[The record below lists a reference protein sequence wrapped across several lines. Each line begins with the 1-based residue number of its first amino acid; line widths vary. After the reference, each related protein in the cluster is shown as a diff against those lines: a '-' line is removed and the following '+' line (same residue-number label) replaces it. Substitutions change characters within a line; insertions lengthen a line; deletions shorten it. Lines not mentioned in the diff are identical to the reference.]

1 MEEAVR
7 LREPDRKQM
16 ILHPT
21 DIDGLIEPEH
31 AARAIW
37 RVLEKMDLGR
47 FCEGIRAREGSAG
60 RDANDPRMLLTLWLY
75 AISQGVNSAREIER
89 LCQMHAAY
97 RWICGGVTVNY
108 HSLSDFRSAH
118 PEALDELMSQVLAT
132 LMERGLIK
140 LYRVA
145 QDGMRVRASAGAASF
160 RRKAR
165 LKACLKAARQHI
177 RQLAADAADPAQVSA
192 RSQAAQ
198 NRAAVEREQ
207 RLEQALEQ
215 LEELSQRRAQA
226 KNHPQRASQP
236 RASSTDP
243 EARVMK
249 MANGGFNPAYNV
261 QLATDTDSRM
271 VVAVRVT
278 NAGSDSQ
285 QLAPML
291 AEIERRTGQLPQHL
305 ADRGYLNFSSFEQ
318 AANKGVELFVPL
330 RAHRGYVDPYL
341 PQASDSPALA
351 QLRQRMGAAEGQQI
365 YQARAATAEPVN
377 ADLRTRRGL
386 DRLLVRGIAKV
397 LTGALWSALTYN
409 LVHAINLGWL

>member
-7 LREPDRKQM
+7 LREPNRKQM
-16 ILHPT
+16 ILQPT
-21 DIDGLIEPEH
+21 DIDGLIEAEH
-31 AARAIW
+31 PARAIW
-37 RVLEKMDLGR
+37 RVLEKMELSR
-47 FCEGIRAREGSAG
+47 FCEGIKAREGIAG

-89 LCQMHAAY
+89 LCEMHAAY

-165 LKACLKAARQHI
+165 LKACLKAAREHI
-177 RQLAADAADPAQVSA
+177 RQLAATADPAQANA

-198 NRAAVEREQ
+198 KRAAAEREQ
-207 RLEQALEQ
+207 RLQQALEQ
-215 LEELSQRRAQA
+215 LEKLGQRRAQA
-226 KNHPQRASQP
+226 KNHPQRSKQP

-271 VVAVRVT
+271 IVGVRVT

-285 QLAPML
+285 QLQPML
-291 AEIERRTGQLPQHL
+291 AEIERRTGQLPKQHL
-305 ADRGYLNFSSFEQ
+305 ADSGYLNFSSFEH
-318 AANKGVELFVPL
+318 AAEQGVELFVPL

-341 PQASDSPALA
+341 SQASDTPAVA
-351 QLRQRMGAAEGQQI
+351 QLRQ
-365 YQARAATAEPVN
+365 ARP
-377 ADLRTRRGL
+377 RGS
-386 DRLLVRGIAKV
+386 RFIKP
-397 LTGALWSALTYN
+397 ALPPLSRSTL
-409 LVHAINLGWL
+409 I

>member
-7 LREPDRKQM
+7 LREPNRKQM
-16 ILHPT
+16 ILQPT
-21 DIDGLIEPEH
+21 DIDGLIEGDHP
-31 AARAIW
+31 ARAIW
-37 RVLEKMDLGR
+37 RVLENMDLSR
-47 FCEGIRAREGSAG
+47 FCEGIKARQGIAG
-60 RDANDPRMLLTLWLY
+60 RDANDPRMLLALWLY

-165 LKACLKAARQHI
+165 LKAYLKTAREHV
-177 RQLAADAADPAQVSA
+177 RQLAADADTSQANT

-198 NRAAVEREQ
+198 RRAAVEREQ

-215 LEELSQRRAQA
+215 LEKLGQRRGQA
-226 KNHPQRASQP
+226 KNHPQRSNPA

-271 VVAVRVT
+271 IVGVEVT
-278 NAGSDSQ
+278 NSGSDSR
-285 QLAPML
+285 QLEPML
-291 AEIERRTGQLPQHL
+291 TEIKRRTGQLPRQHL
-305 ADRGYLNFSSFEQ
+305 ADSGYLNFPSCEQ
-318 AANKGVELFVPL
+318 AVAAGVELFVPL
-330 RAHRGYVDPYL
+330 RQHRGYVDAYQVQPRDT
-341 PQASDSPALA
+341 PTIAE
-351 QLRQRMGAAEGQQI
+351 LRRRMGSAEGQQV
-365 YQARAATAEPVN
+365 YQTRAAIAEPVN

-397 LTGALWSALTYN
+397 LIIALWSALTYN